1 METSIPTRVSRVQ
14 IRLSSKRPPSLTHRR
29 RRGCL
34 HHHRSRCSPPQTH
47 SSSRRRQTPSHTF
60 TTTQTSRSVAA
71 QHRARHLCS
80 QVRASVM
87 VTTTISNL
95 PLQLHSSTTSA
106 RHVIISPP
114 VTPAVSSIIQLT
126 IPGLPNQV
134 NYTSKISHFCT
145 T

>member
-14 IRLSSKRPPSLTHRR
+14 MRLSSKRPLSPTHLR

-34 HHHRSRCSPPQTH
+34 HHHRSRCSPPQTP

-87 VTTTISNL
+87 VTTTISNP

-106 RHVIISPP
+106 CHVIISPP
-114 VTPAVSSIIQLT
+114 TVSSIIQLT